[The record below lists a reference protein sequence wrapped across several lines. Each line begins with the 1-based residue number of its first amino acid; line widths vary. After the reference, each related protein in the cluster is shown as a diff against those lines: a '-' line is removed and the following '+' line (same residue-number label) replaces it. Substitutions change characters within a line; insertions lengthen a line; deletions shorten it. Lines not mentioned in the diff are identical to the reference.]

1 MKGQSIA
8 EKDAAM
14 NATWQ
19 NIYIAIVLVSAAI
32 SGTLAVITLRFHRRN
47 LLTRF
52 FAPMMLAVAEWLI
65 TSYFV
70 CLSKGDHNTL
80 LWIYARYTGL
90 ALMVP
95 CFAAFVFQLTGQTR
109 WLTRKNLRLLFVIP
123 VFTILVS
130 WSNDLHGL
138 MITDIHYSMD
148 QSLLYVDSVTYGA
161 YFWIHTAYCY
171 AFMLVGIALLARK
184 ALHSFSLYRR
194 QATIILLGVIPIVVV
209 SVIDAFLLFPEFKH
223 ALSPIGFA
231 ISGIAFFD
239 TIYHHRLM
247 NVAPIAR
254 DLLIEC
260 LSDGVLVLD
269 QNNTL
274 VDINPA
280 AEKILHLKAER
291 IIGCA
296 GEEVLSPWKEFF
308 PLLQGRADVRT
319 EINLN
324 VEGQEKIFDLRIN
337 HAVDQNAGIIG
348 HLIIIH
354 EITHR
359 KHMEA
364 QLKQKN
370 ALLQEQLDE
379 IHALHS
385 RLQEQAARDPLTGLY
400 NRRNLGETLKTD
412 KELADQEHYPLSILM
427 IDIDRFKSINDH
439 YGHQCGD
446 QALVWLSEQF
456 GKTIRAND
464 YIYRIGGEEF
474 LILLRNAN
482 PQTACQRAESI
493 RNVVETSD
501 FCYYGQPI
509 DLSVSIGVA
518 TYPYHGEEIDSVIR
532 AADKALY
539 AAKANGRNR
548 VQVCGGTLK
557 E

>member
-1 MKGQSIA
+1 MKRHLFA
-8 EKDAAM
+8 EKDDAM
-14 NATWQ
+14 NTTWQ
-19 NIYIAIVLVSAAI
+19 SIYIAIVLVSAAI
-32 SGTLAVITLRFHRRN
+32 SGTLAVITLRFHRQN
-47 LLTRF
+47 PLTRF
-52 FAPMMLAVAEWLI
+52 FAPMMLAVAEWLV

-70 CLSKGDHNTL
+70 CMSQGDHNTL

-109 WLTRKNLRLLFVIP
+109 RLTHKNLRWLFVIP
-123 VFTILVS
+123 VLTILLS

-138 MITDIHYSMD
+138 MITDIHFSMD
-148 QSLLYVDSVTYGA
+148 KFLLYVDAVTYGA
-161 YFWIHTAYCY
+161 YFWVHTIFSY
-171 AFMLVGIALLARK
+171 AFMLIGIMLLAHK
-184 ALHSFSLYRR
+184 AFRSFLLYRR
-194 QATIILLGVIPIVVV
+194 QATVILLGVIPIVVV

-247 NVAPIAR
+247 TAAPIAR

-291 IIGCA
+291 IIGCT
-296 GEEVLSPWKEFF
+296 GEEVLSPWEEFF
-308 PLLQGRADVRT
+308 PLLQGREDVRS
-319 EINLN
+319 EITLK
-324 VEGQEKIFDLRIN
+324 ESGQEKNFDLRIN
-337 HAVDQNAGIIG
+337 HAIDQNDAIIG

-359 KHMEA
+359 KRMEE
-364 QLKQKN
+364 QLQQKN
-370 ALLQEQLDE
+370 ALLREQLDE

-400 NRRNLGETLKTD
+400 NRRNLGETLKND
-412 KELADQEHYPLSILM
+412 KKLADQEQYPLSILM

-464 YIYRIGGEEF
+464 YVYRIGGEEF

-482 PQTACQRAESI
+482 PQTACQRAENIRASI
-493 RNVVETSD
+493 DSSD
-501 FCYYGQPI
+501 FYYHGQPI

-532 AADKALY
+532 AADTALY
-539 AAKANGRNR
+539 AAKAAGRNR
-548 VQVCGGTLK
+548 VQVCSGTLM
-557 E
+557 